1 MRGIAV
7 IYGLRK
13 AVFFLLDCVCFFI
26 CFLAWLILGVVV
38 TPDQCRGGGRGH
50 RQCNLICP
58 FSEYLMAKLW
68 FLVIAVVCYCFV
80 VELFS
85 ALIFTVVLLMIN

>member
-1 MRGIAV
+1 M
-7 IYGLRK
+7 
-13 AVFFLLDCVCFFI
+13 
-26 CFLAWLILGVVV
+26 
-38 TPDQCRGGGRGH
+38 PGGGRGH